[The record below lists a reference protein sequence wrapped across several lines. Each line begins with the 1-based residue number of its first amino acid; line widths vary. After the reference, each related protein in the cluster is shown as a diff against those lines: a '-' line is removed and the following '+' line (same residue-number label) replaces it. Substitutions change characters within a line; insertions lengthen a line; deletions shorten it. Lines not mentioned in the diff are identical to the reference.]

1 MKVNKKEYNKD
12 EVRKF
17 FKESRERIKEH
28 KIDDRKEPLNSIIKA
43 VEKMV
48 HVVAIAEEISKE
60 DKMEDDK
67 MLEKHEQKRRV
78 RKMVVS
84 IVEILLREL
93 LKDQSRR
100 RNKKQKSGQHEK
112 MLLVRNFEA
121 RGVENNENKITTH
134 TNYY

>member
-67 MLEKHEQKRRV
+67 MLEKHE
-78 RKMVVS
+78 
-84 IVEILLREL
+84 
-93 LKDQSRR
+93 
-100 RNKKQKSGQHEK
+100 
-112 MLLVRNFEA
+112 
-121 RGVENNENKITTH
+121 
-134 TNYY
+134 

>member
-1 MKVNKKEYNKD
+1 MIASDTQEQRKDALKNILPLQKKDFIGIFEAMNGRPVTIRLLDPPLHEFIPHTDKETAELAKHMKVNKKEYNKD

-67 MLEKHEQKRRV
+67 MLEKHE
-78 RKMVVS
+78 
-84 IVEILLREL
+84 
-93 LKDQSRR
+93 
-100 RNKKQKSGQHEK
+100 
-112 MLLVRNFEA
+112 
-121 RGVENNENKITTH
+121 
-134 TNYY
+134 